1 MKYGIYKNEWS
12 SADTDPFTVIS
23 SPLVTMKVENNAFHF
38 YNNKGYYRLIAV
50 YPMSAFYVVVL
61 ED

>member
-1 MKYGIYKNEWS
+1 MKYVIYKNEWS
-12 SADTDPFTVIS
+12 SPNVDPFTTIDSDDCSIIEGAFVFS
-23 SPLVTMKVENNAFHF
+23 GNNVFQA
-38 YNNKGYYRLIAV
+38 A